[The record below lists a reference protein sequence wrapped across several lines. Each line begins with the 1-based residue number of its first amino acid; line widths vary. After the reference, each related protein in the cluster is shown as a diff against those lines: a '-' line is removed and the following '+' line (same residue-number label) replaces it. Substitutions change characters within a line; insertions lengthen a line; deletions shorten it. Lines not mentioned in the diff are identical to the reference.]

1 MNMQIFDG
9 LAVYEMKR
17 DGPCVVFVH
26 GAMDRAAGMIRSARC
41 LPTWNTIRY
50 DRRGYGRSSEDAAE
64 RGFDGQV
71 QDLQVA
77 LPKRPCIIFGHSY
90 GGVIA
95 MALGSMKPP
104 EVIAIVSYE
113 APRAWEPWWPQAPA
127 DDVDPGDAA
136 EYFMRNLT
144 GDDKWLS
151 IPPRV
156 REQYRR
162 HGELMVQE
170 LRWQETR
177 RYDASQIK
185 VPLIVGVGSESNE
198 RAQRA
203 ARLTAAEAS
212 MGTLQKIEGLGHGA
226 PQTHPKQIAELIKSA
241 LKSISL

>member
-1 MNMQIFDG
+1 MQIFDG

-26 GAMDRAAGMIRSARC
+26 GAMDRAAGMIRTARC

-50 DRRGYGRSSEDAAE
+50 DRRGYGRSNADAAE

-71 QDLQVA
+71 QDLQET

-151 IPPRV
+151 MPPRV

-226 PQTHPKQIAELIKSA
+226 PQTHPKQIAELIKSV
-241 LKSISL
+241 LKQISL